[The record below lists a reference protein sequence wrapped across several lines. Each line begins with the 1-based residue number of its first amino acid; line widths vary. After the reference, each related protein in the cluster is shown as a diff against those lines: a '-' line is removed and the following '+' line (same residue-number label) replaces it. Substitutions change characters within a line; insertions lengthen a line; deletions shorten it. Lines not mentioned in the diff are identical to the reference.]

1 MVLHHRPLDFHKRA
15 EPAARAVQ
23 AALSQGKFWE
33 YHDAIFEK
41 KKFEDADL
49 TAIATDLGLDV
60 AKWKAEYES
69 KEMKELIK
77 KQDKACVAVGASG
90 TPAFFVNGRKLSG
103 AKPFADF
110 EVVIKEELKKAKELV
125 EKDGIA
131 RKDVYAHILKNAK
144 KSGGAAA
151 DGQLEGVVQNIDIE
165 GSASEGPK
173 TAAATFVIFS
183 DFQ

>member
-1 MVLHHRPLDFHKRA
+1 VLHHRPLEFHKHA

-33 YHDAIFEK
+33 YHDKVFEK
-41 KKFEDADL
+41 KKFEEPDL
-49 TAIATDLGLDV
+49 EAIATEVGLDV
-60 AKWKAEYES
+60 PKWKAEKES
-69 KEMKELIK
+69 KPIKALIK
-77 KQDKACVAVGASG
+77 KHDKACVAVGASG

-103 AKPFADF
+103 AKPFPDF
-110 EVVIKEELKKAKELV
+110 KVLIEEELKKAKELV
-125 EKDGIA
+125 EKKGVA

-144 KSGGAAA
+144 KSGAGGAAA
-151 DGQLEGVVQNIDIE
+151 QLESVVQKINAE
-165 GSASEGPK
+165 GAASDGPR